1 MHPKLYEPK
10 LKILKKGEKKST
22 RDGKESNNI
31 WNRSIKKLEVGGHEE
46 ESWKSVGVRGMTG
59 VATRDIQVSGES
71 HQESVQR
78 DN

>member
-31 WNRSIKKLEVGGHEE
+31 WNRSIKKLEVGGARGGIVGIRGGPRYDRGRNEGYP
-46 ESWKSVGVRGMTG
+46 SKRRITPGVRATG
-59 VATRDIQVSGES
+59 
-71 HQESVQR
+71 
-78 DN
+78 